1 VGTFRICAGR
11 VGEGLVSTGDFMSF
25 EIHRV
30 IFLVMY
36 EYVYTLIKNKWF
48 WDFFFFKAVS

>member
-1 VGTFRICAGR
+1 MGTFRICAGR